1 MMAVLHFIG
10 FARRIGLSRNVS
22 PSDVIGRHV
31 ANLLRQNAVLAAIF
45 FLLYPSAAKADA
57 GQDNFGNLLLLLLL
71 FGLLFLYFLPSII
84 AFRGGHPNRWVI
96 LVLNL
101 FFGSTIIVWVICLIW
116 ATRAVHLSQ
125 GPEGSRRKDGGEFG
139 SEHIR

>member
-1 MMAVLHFIG
+1 MAVLHFIG

-84 AFRGGHPNRWVI
+84 AFRRAPKSMGNSCPQSLLRLDYYRLGHLPDLGNQSRP
-96 LVLNL
+96 
-101 FFGSTIIVWVICLIW
+101 S
-116 ATRAVHLSQ
+116 LS
-125 GPEGSRRKDGGEFG
+125 GT
-139 SEHIR
+139 